1 MTTNDRGSE
10 AWHRRA
16 GELVATLE
24 EKGHLTD
31 PRLKAAFTDVPR
43 HLFVPEYL
51 RIELDENGFAIM
63 DGKVNR
69 SDPDYLDAVYTD
81 QPLMTQTKPVEGQ
94 PDSFVWSSSS
104 SMPSVMADMI
114 EELDVQPGMT
124 ILESG
129 TGTGY
134 NAAILCHLLG
144 DHAVTTLEIDPDLL
158 AEATGRLDNL
168 GYHPATDPAGR
179 LFDRILATHAVD
191 NVPYDWIRW
200 SKPGAIILT
209 DLRPPSNTD
218 VGAWLKLTVDP
229 DGKTATGKLMP
240 PRGYF
245 MSARKVPEY
254 ADIGHQL
261 PELTL
266 DEHQSRAELMVE
278 RETHLSP
285 IVFQDEKFGLY
296 FWRQSID
303 VWWWNQSETINLNA
317 PDGSWAQVQ
326 DGTVNL
332 IGPRD
337 IWAEAENAYE
347 RWNAAGQP
355 DLAKWTVE
363 VSADG
368 RTVTDL
374 PK

>member
-1 MTTNDRGSE
+1 MTTNEVEPE
-10 AWHRRA
+10 AWQRRA
-16 GELVATLE
+16 GEMVAVVE
-24 EKGHLTD
+24 EKGHLRD
-31 PRLKAAFTDVPR
+31 PRLKGAFAEVPR
-43 HLFVPEYL
+43 HVFVPDYL
-51 RIELDENGFAIM
+51 RIELDENGFAVM
-63 DGKVNR
+63 NGKVDR
-69 SDPDYLDAVYTD
+69 TDPEYLDAVYAD

-114 EELDVQPGMT
+114 EELDVQTGMS

-144 DHAVTTLEIDPDLL
+144 DHAVTTIEIDPDLRR
-158 AEATGRLDNL
+158 EALERLDSL
-168 GYHPATDPAGR
+168 GYHPAADPAGR
-179 LFDRILATHAVD
+179 LHDRILATHAVD
-191 NVPYDWIRW
+191 HVPYGWIRW
-200 SKPGAIILT
+200 SKPGAVILT

-218 VGAWLKLTVDP
+218 IGAWLKLTVNP

-245 MSARKVPEY
+245 MSARKVAEF

-261 PELTL
+261 SELTFE
-266 DEHQSRAELMVE
+266 EHQARAELMVE
-278 RETHLSP
+278 RETQLSP
-285 IVFQDEKFGLY
+285 AVFQDETFGFY

-303 VWWWNQSETINLNA
+303 VWWWNQNETINLNA
-317 PDGSWAQVQ
+317 SDGSWAQVQ

-337 IWAEAENAYE
+337 IWAEAERAHQ
-347 RWNAAGQP
+347 RWQTAGQP
-355 DLAKWTVE
+355 DMSEWTVK
-363 VSADG
+363 VTAG
-368 RTVTDL
+368 RS
-374 PK
+374 